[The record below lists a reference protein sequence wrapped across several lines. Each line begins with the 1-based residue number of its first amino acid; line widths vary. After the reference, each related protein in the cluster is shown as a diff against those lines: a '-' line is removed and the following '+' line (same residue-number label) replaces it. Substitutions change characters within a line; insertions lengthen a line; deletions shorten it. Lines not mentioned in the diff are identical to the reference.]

1 MKTSLG
7 SSLRSPPLTVKT
19 TEDQTELEKFR
30 DSLGLDDINKSI
42 KSNTDQIEDT
52 KTSIKSNTDQITD
65 AKTSIKSN
73 TDQIEENSF
82 AISLQGGK

>member
-42 KSNTDQIEDT
+42 KSNTDQI
-52 KTSIKSNTDQITD
+52 TD